1 MMSVSDLWCIVA
13 LKQNELQQIR
23 LVLCCQSN
31 YTDKFICKVLLWA
44 KQIILEGHEIQK
56 LKVRFLFETWK

>member
-1 MMSVSDLWCIVA
+1 MFDVKSKCTFWVEMMSVSDLWCIVA

-31 YTDKFICKVLLWA
+31 YTDKFICKVLL
-44 KQIILEGHEIQK
+44 
-56 LKVRFLFETWK
+56 